1 MLNPNVCIKNVVS
14 APGVQSLLS
23 LIGRALL
30 AYIFII
36 SGWGKLMG
44 YAGTMA
50 YIESKGLPGALVWL
64 VILLELGGG
73 LAILVGFQA
82 RTVALFMILFNILTA
97 CIFHG
102 APAEAIQFMK
112 NLAIAGG
119 FIYLL
124 TFGAGRWSIDAFLE
138 RR

>member
-1 MLNPNVCIKNVVS
+1 MLNPNVCIKNIVS
-14 APGVQSLLS
+14 APGAQSLLS

-30 AYIFII
+30 AYIFIVA
-36 SGWGKLMG
+36 GWGKLMG

-97 CIFHG
+97 CIFHS

-119 FIYLL
+119 FVYLL

-138 RR
+138 R

>member
-1 MLNPNVCIKNVVS
+1 MLNPNVCIKNIVS
-14 APGVQSLLS
+14 APGAQSLLS

-30 AYIFII
+30 AYIFIVA
-36 SGWGKLMG
+36 GWGKLMG

-97 CIFHG
+97 FIFHG
-102 APAEAIQFMK
+102 TPADATQFMK
-112 NLAIAGG
+112 NFAIAGG
-119 FIYLL
+119 FVYLL

-138 RR
+138 R